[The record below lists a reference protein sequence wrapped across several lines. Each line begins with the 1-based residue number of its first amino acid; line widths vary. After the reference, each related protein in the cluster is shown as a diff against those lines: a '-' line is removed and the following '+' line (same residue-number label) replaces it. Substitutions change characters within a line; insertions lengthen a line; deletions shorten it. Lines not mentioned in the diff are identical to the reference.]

1 MRFDQH
7 QLIYDNFQIEIPS
20 DVRVP
25 FVDALVEL
33 RPHLW
38 SYVPK
43 LTHLFDILSSSTK
56 LKTRQFKI
64 ELAIDD
70 EIRNATLRSTLLV
83 DAFDYVDEG
92 KNNLLSRLVR
102 YSILY

>member
-1 MRFDQH
+1 MSIMTFDWH
-7 QLIYDNFQIEIPS
+7 RLICSSFQIEIPS
-20 DVRVP
+20 DTWAL

-43 LTHLFDILSSSTK
+43 LAYLFDILSNSTK

-64 ELAIDD
+64 ELAPDD
-70 EIRNATLRSTLLV
+70 EIRNVASGSTLLV

-92 KNNLLSRLVR
+92 KNNLLSESVR
-102 YSILY
+102 